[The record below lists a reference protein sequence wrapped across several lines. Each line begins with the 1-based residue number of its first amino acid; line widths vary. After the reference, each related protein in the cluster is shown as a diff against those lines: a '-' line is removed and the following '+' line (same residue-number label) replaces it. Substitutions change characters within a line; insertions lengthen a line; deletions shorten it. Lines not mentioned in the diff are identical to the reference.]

1 MRRDPRRNRLFLNE
15 CGCRR
20 EMLEVP
26 MKVRDVMTQNVASCG
41 RETNLA
47 QAVQLMW
54 EHGCGFVPVVGEGGN
69 VIAVITD
76 RDIAI
81 ALGTREQRASEIHV
95 SDVMSQKLFTCTP
108 DDDIHTALKTLRSEG
123 IRRLPVI
130 DPEGALVGVLSIDEV
145 VVTARVEAH
154 RSDISYEDVENTY

>member
-1 MRRDPRRNRLFLNE
+1 
-15 CGCRR
+15 
-20 EMLEVP
+20 

-54 EHGCGFVPVVGEGGN
+54 ENGCGFVPVVGEGGN

-81 ALGTREQRASEIHV
+81 ALGTREQRASELFV
-95 SDVMSQKLFTCTP
+95 SDVMSKPLYTCTP
-108 DDDIHTALKTLRSEG
+108 DDDLHTALKTLRAEG

-130 DPEGALVGVLSIDEV
+130 DHDGALAGVLSIDDV
-145 VVTARVEAH
+145 VVKARAH
-154 RSDISYEDVENTY
+154 PLKKDISYEDIEETYKGILLNSFLNKRRVRTAA